1 MKKWTAEQYQFL
13 LDHLNG
19 TPVRDLAAMLTEHFG
34 EEFSYGRV
42 KSYLADHK
50 LKTGAPRGCRV
61 PHNSWPKE
69 IGDYIRENY
78 RGVGPKEMAQRVN
91 GVFGTS
97 YSSRQMGAWYKNHNL
112 NSGLTGRFE
121 KGSVPFTAGKRPQ
134 DVCRSPEAL
143 KRLQE
148 SWFKKGAPCRNKVP
162 VGTEA
167 IRQPDGYVWVKVAE
181 PNKWRMRARVV
192 WERHYGAIP
201 KGYVITHKD
210 NDRTNDELDNLMMI
224 SCAENRILNQ
234 QHLRFPDAQLT
245 TTGVNIARTM
255 VTIHRK
261 EREIREKFA
270 GRS

>member
-19 TPVRDLAAMLTEHFG
+19 TPVRELAAMLTKRFG

-50 LKTGAPRGCRV
+50 LKSGAPKGCRV
-61 PHNSWPKE
+61 PHNSWPQE
-69 IGDYIRENY
+69 IAAYILENY
-78 RGVGPKEMAQRVN
+78 RGVGPKEMALRVN

-97 YSSRQMGAWYKNHNL
+97 YSSKQLTAWYKNHKL

-148 SWFKKGAPCRNKVP
+148 SWFKKGAPPGNKLP
-162 VGTEA
+162 VGSECT
-167 IRQPDGYVWVKVAE
+167 RQEGYVWIKMAE
-181 PNKWRMRARVV
+181 PNRWRMRTRVI

-201 KGYVITHKD
+201 KGHVIIHKD
-210 NDRTNDELDNLMMI
+210 GNKANDELDNLMMI

-234 QHLRFPDAQLT
+234 QHLRFPDPQLT
-245 TTGVNIARTM
+245 TTGVNIARTLT
-255 VTIHRK
+255 VIQRK
-261 EREIREKFA
+261 EKEVYEKFA
-270 GRS
+270 GRSE